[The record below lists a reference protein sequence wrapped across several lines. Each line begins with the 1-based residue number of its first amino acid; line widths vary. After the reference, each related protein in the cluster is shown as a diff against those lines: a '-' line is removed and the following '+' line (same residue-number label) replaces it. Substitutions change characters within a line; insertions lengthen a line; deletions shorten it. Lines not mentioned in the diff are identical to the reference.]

1 MFRHNA
7 GIYGVAERISFVH
20 DDFAHFAEHYT
31 GPKIDAVFLSP
42 PWGGPGHLDCPHFSL
57 RDVEA
62 RVVFF
67 INLVCGYIVALWLWT
82 FTILDLSPNDSCKD
96 SYPFHKGFST
106 NMKQ

>member
-1 MFRHNA
+1 MQPLFVFRHNA

-62 RVVFF
+62 GAVLCSQILFED
-67 INLVCGYIVALWLWT
+67 IVALC
-82 FTILDLSPNDSCKD
+82 LSLVVYYFRPITK
-96 SYPFHKGFST
+96 
-106 NMKQ
+106 

>member
-1 MFRHNA
+1 MTTADRRLEYPTSGNLWKTCPNGLAIESIVRSFLHPLFVFRHNA

-62 RVVFF
+62 GVFF
-67 INLVCGYIVALWLWT
+67 
-82 FTILDLSPNDSCKD
+82 S
-96 SYPFHKGFST
+96 
-106 NMKQ
+106 